1 MSYLNDPS
9 QIPHVDA
16 SPAGRPYAALSPHL
30 PGMQVMAGFGQTRR
44 FEGTLPD
51 LSSYFNHNQG
61 PYHPGRSNITFQL
74 PGPGQNPLGDYGIE
88 INIPEI
94 PGGTDGIVD
103 HYFGQLSGSGADGS
117 KTIGGIDVKGRLYAA
132 TVIRIRTTRDSGGNE
147 SIAQSSEGLKSVL
160 VANVHVAN
168 NTTIPSV
175 SDIAYSVLAS
185 KISTDPATS
194 IQAVP
199 SKSGLIIPLI
209 KLGTQTASVDEYLG
223 FSAIPFLKT
232 ECA

>member
-74 PGPGQNPLGDYGIE
+74 PGPEQTPIGSFNFDLE
-88 INIPEI
+88 IPTI
-94 PGGTDGIVD
+94 PGGSAGDVD
-103 HYFGQLSGSGADGS
+103 QYVGVLSTAVNTATGSASLGSGTINGS
-117 KTIGGIDVKGRLYAA
+117 LWSATI
-132 TVIRIRTTRDSGGNE
+132 TRIRTTLDSSDNPSMSQTSLGARALLVPN
-147 SIAQSSEGLKSVL
+147 AHTQS
-160 VANVHVAN
+160 N
-168 NTTIPSV
+168 NQIPGKT
-175 SDIAYSVLAS
+175 DIAGTSLAA
-185 KISTDPATS
+185 KITDPTVVVPKTGLVVN
-194 IQAVP
+194 AVP
-199 SKSGLIIPLI
+199 LT
-209 KLGTQTASVDEYLG
+209 LGGDGTPNLFLG
-223 FSAIPFLKT
+223 FATIPFLNT
-232 ECA
+232 DCSS